1 VTEPDLP
8 VAKLRDRKERRSK
21 MQLEP
26 YLFFH
31 GRCEEALN
39 FYKEC
44 LRGEIVG
51 INRFEGSP
59 MESNVDPDF
68 RNKVMHASFVAGDVK
83 FMASDGRPGAGPD
96 GQDDVALSL
105 ATSDAAEG
113 ERVFAALAQG
123 GTVEMPLEV
132 AFWGGKFGSLTDRFG
147 IQWMVSIHS

>member
-1 VTEPDLP
+1 
-8 VAKLRDRKERRSK
+8 

-51 INRFEGSP
+51 INRFAGSP
-59 MESNVDPDF
+59 IERDVSADYRD
-68 RNKVMHASFVAGDVK
+68 KVIHASFVAGDVK
-83 FMASDGRPGAGPD
+83 FMASDGREGSSPD
-96 GQDDVALSL
+96 GDDDIALSL

-113 ERVFAALAQG
+113 ERVFNALAAG
-123 GTVEMPLEV
+123 GKVTMPLEE

-147 IQWMVSIHS
+147 VQWMVSVHS

>member
-1 VTEPDLP
+1 
-8 VAKLRDRKERRSK
+8 

-51 INRFEGSP
+51 INRFAGSP
-59 MESNVDPDF
+59 MEQDVDAQYRD
-68 RNKVMHASFVAGDVK
+68 KVMHASFEAGEVK
-83 FMASDGRPGAGPD
+83 FMASDGRPGSAPNG
-96 GQDDVALSL
+96 DDDIALSL
-105 ATSDAAEG
+105 ATSDDAEG
-113 ERVFAALAQG
+113 ERVFNALAEG
-123 GTVEMPLEV
+123 GEVTMPLRE

-147 IQWMVSIHS
+147 VQWMVSVH